1 MNDQK
6 AREPREIY
14 LDRWLLDAAM
24 DSLDLGESK
33 MIRMYMYPHKDT
45 VPDVIK
51 FVEKSYTDQ
60 ILKERDDFIER
71 YKLIELANSVMSRN
85 DHVHFG
91 ELIQERDAALA
102 VVERLKAKLDK
113 PQIKCEDCG
122 AMLARF

>member
-122 AMLARF
+122 VMLARF